1 MADSNILKILLVDD
15 EEPLRNILRKYLES
29 TDKFECTECESG
41 EDAVGLL
48 NRLQFDVIILDYKM
62 QGISGLNV
70 LQTMCE
76 QKNETPALML
86 TAAGSENIAVEAM
99 KLGAYDYLRKDQL
112 DLEHLPIILNGI
124 HERYLFRKE
133 RENNRLVIENWNT
146 FIEILNTYRNSLVA
160 YGLTAG
166 NALTMLKTVIKESE
180 SNNPQS
186 LNLGVL
192 KQLVQIINAATNSI
206 SQTAEDLLK
215 KFPENKKLEIK
226 ENVSGKL

>member
-1 MADSNILKILLVDD
+1 MVDLNVLRILLVDD

-70 LQTMCE
+70 LQTMSE
-76 QKNETPALML
+76 QKNETPVLML

-99 KLGAYDYLRKDQL
+99 KLGAYDYIRKDQL

-146 FIEILNTYRNSLVA
+146 FIDILNTYRNSLLA

-166 NALTMLKTVIKESE
+166 NALTMLKTVMKEAE
-180 SNNPQS
+180 SNNPNHF
-186 LNLGVL
+186 NLGNI
-192 KQLVQIINAATNSI
+192 KQFVQIIDSATIGI

-215 KFPENKKLEIK
+215 KFPENKKFEIK

>member
-1 MADSNILKILLVDD
+1 MVDLKKLRILLVDD

-70 LQTMCE
+70 LQWMCE
-76 QKNETPALML
+76 QKIETPVLML
-86 TAAGSENIAVEAM
+86 TAAGSENVAVEAM

-124 HERYLFRKE
+124 YERYLFHKD
-133 RENNRLVIENWNT
+133 RENTRLVIENWNT
-146 FIEILNTYRNSLVA
+146 FVELLNSYRNSLLS

-166 NALTMLKTVIKESE
+166 NALTMLKTLVKETE
-180 SNNPQS
+180 SDNQQ
-186 LNLGVL
+186 LANLGDI
-192 KQLVQIINAATNSI
+192 KQLVQILETAIILI
-206 SQTAEDLLK
+206 SQTADELLK
-215 KFPENKKLEIK
+215 KFPENKKIEIK
-226 ENVSGKL
+226 ENVLS